1 MWIWMDWQSYLFT
14 STSSKIFSWYR
25 HKKYVKWTPKYNSMW
40 ISMISNA
47 INRKA
52 TMCYHFFVQKPSFY
66 VPFKTFNKV
75 RLNLLSK
82 ILLKVPFN
90 SLGNIEKQV
99 ARLNLF
105 TTKLHLLH
113 FIQFLSIFS
122 TLGAGSSFS
131 SYSRWPS
138 LWEYVLK

>member
-1 MWIWMDWQSYLFT
+1 
-14 STSSKIFSWYR
+14 
-25 HKKYVKWTPKYNSMW
+25 MW
-40 ISMISNA
+40 ISIICNA
-47 INRKA
+47 KNRNA
-52 TMCYHFFVQKPSFY
+52 SMCYHFFIQKPSFY

-82 ILLKVPFN
+82 ILLKVPFS
-90 SLGNIEKQV
+90 SLGNIVEKQV

-138 LWEYVLK
+138 L